1 MKRRLFVLAILLCV
15 VIGGCGP
22 TSKSKEIVAKINNYE
37 ITKDK
42 FETEFKESIYGQVD
56 TEEARKE
63 FLDNLINRKLILQD
77 AQDKGL
83 DKEQGFL
90 RMIER
95 FWEQALLKIAL
106 DKKTKEMFGSVSV
119 SDTQVRQLYDF
130 LLKNGQIDKPYE
142 QAREQLK
149 RDLIKT
155 VESQTMD
162 KWIAQLNKKAQ
173 IKINHELLK
182 QK

>member
-1 MKRRLFVLAILLCV
+1 MKRQLFVLAILLCI

-22 TSKSKEIVAKINNYE
+22 TPKSKEIVAKINNYE

-42 FETEFKESIYGQVD
+42 FETEFKESIYGQID
-56 TEEARKE
+56 TQEAREE
-63 FLDNLINRKLILQD
+63 FLNNLINRKLILQD
-77 AQDKGL
+77 AQSKGL
-83 DKEQGFL
+83 DKEQSFL

-95 FWEQALLKIAL
+95 FWEQSLLKIAL
-106 DKKTKEMFGSVSV
+106 DKKTKEISGSISV
-119 SDTQVRQLYDF
+119 SDTQIRQLYD
-130 LLKNGQIDKPYE
+130 LMVKNGQIDKPYE

-155 VESQTMD
+155 VESQAMD

-173 IKINHELLK
+173 IRINYELLK